1 MTHGPATNIPAVL
14 EQTKMTNKLNRLFA
28 LPVVLAL
35 GAIIGALPATAD
47 TLTLTGVSGN
57 HYGNIE
63 AAPYYISVDGGP
75 ALLMMCD
82 DDQTDITGGESWTAE
97 SYALTAANLV
107 DLKFA
112 TEGTAATML
121 NDYEEAAWIESG
133 VVKGSINPGDGN
145 AAVWSL
151 FDSGFNTSIDHSNVE
166 TILANA
172 QNAVNSG
179 KLNFSGIT
187 IYTPNPLNSSQEFI
201 YGTVC
206 YNTPQAPE
214 PATCALIGGG
224 LVLLAVLGRRRR
236 SRAQ

>member
-1 MTHGPATNIPAVL
+1 
-14 EQTKMTNKLNRLFA
+14 MTNKLNRLFA
-28 LPVVLAL
+28 LPVALAL
-35 GAIIGALPATAD
+35 GAMIGALPVNGD
-47 TLTLTGVSGN
+47 TLTLEGVSGN
-57 HYGNIE
+57 LYDNIFT
-63 AAPYYISVDGGP
+63 APYYISVNGGP
-75 ALLMMCD
+75 AVLMMCD
-82 DDQTDITGGESWTAE
+82 DDRTDISGGETWTAQ

-112 TEGTAATML
+112 DEGNASTML

-133 VVKGSINPGDGN
+133 VMLGSINPGDGN

-151 FDSGFNTSIDHSNVE
+151 FDSGFNISIDHSNIE

-172 QNAVNSG
+172 QTAVNSG
-179 KLNFSGIT
+179 KLNFSKIT

-236 SRAQ
+236 SRA

>member
-1 MTHGPATNIPAVL
+1 MPRAPATNIPAVL
-14 EQTKMTNKLNRLFA
+14 DKTKMTDKLNGLFV

-35 GAIIGALPATAD
+35 GAMIGGVPATGA

-57 HYGNIE
+57 LYGDIYT
-63 AAPYYISVDGGP
+63 APYYISVNRGP
-75 ALLMMCD
+75 AVPMMCD
-82 DDQTDITGGESWTAE
+82 DDRTDISIGDSWTAD
-97 SYALTAANLV
+97 SYALTAANLG

-112 TEGTAATML
+112 DEGSASTML

-133 VVKGSINPGDGN
+133 VMKGSINPADGN

-151 FDSGFNTSIDHSNVE
+151 FDSGFNTSLDHADVE

-172 QNAVNSG
+172 QTAVNSG

-206 YNTPQAPE
+206 NQPSGAPE
-214 PATCALIGGG
+214 PATCAMIGGG
-224 LVLLAVLGRRRR
+224 LILLVVIGRRRR
-236 SRAQ
+236 SRA